1 MKAIVTLLFVGMVTF
16 ISCKTNSSKQ
26 NQVSHSDSI
35 SNVILSDTTAVL
47 DGAIPIF
54 YNMYLS
60 VEMSSLFKTI
70 GATYNPKILNSPD
83 HAGMYTISTD
93 KALNLGVYAVDLSYA
108 KYFDQFDPAG
118 KYLNAMHK
126 LSTDLGIP
134 DDKFMLSKKR
144 IENDITNK
152 DSLVRIA
159 NELYSVTEQ
168 YLKENE
174 RESAAAFIVA
184 GGWTEAMYIATNL
197 VTKNEKDIELIERIA
212 EQKQSLENLI
222 ALLKKYEKEIA
233 VKEFLSKLFDLRT
246 SFAKLEVNKNNMS
259 ATYKELNEISFK
271 IASLRKDIIS

>member
-1 MKAIVTLLFVGMVTF
+1 MKAIVTILFVGIFAFT
-16 ISCKTNSSKQ
+16 SCSTNSSKQ
-26 NQVSHSDSI
+26 NKIATNDSL
-35 SNVILSDTTAVL
+35 NQTILTDTTSVI

-60 VEMSSLFKTI
+60 VEMSSLFKSI

-83 HAGMYTISTD
+83 RASIYTISTD

-126 LSTDLGIP
+126 ISTELGIP
-134 DDKFMLSKKR
+134 DDKFMVSKKR
-144 IENDITNK
+144 IENNITNK

-197 VTKNEKDIELIERIA
+197 VTKDEKDFELIERIA
-212 EQKQSLENLI
+212 EQKASLDNLI

-246 SFAKLEVNKNNMS
+246 SFAKLEVNKNDMG
-259 ATYKELNEISFK
+259 ATYKGLNEISFK
-271 IASLRKDIIS
+271 IASLRKNIIS

>member
-1 MKAIVTLLFVGMVTF
+1 MKAIVTILFVGTIAF
-16 ISCKTNSSKQ
+16 TACKTNSSKQ
-26 NQVSHSDSI
+26 SQTAANDSL
-35 SNVILSDTTAVL
+35 NKTLLEDTTSVI

-70 GATYNPKILNSPD
+70 GAIYNPKILNSPD
-83 HAGMYTISTD
+83 HVSNYNISTD

-144 IENDITNK
+144 IENNITNK

-168 YLKENE
+168 YLRENE

-197 VTKNEKDIELIERIA
+197 VTRNEKDIELIERIA

-222 ALLKKYEKEIA
+222 VLLKKYEKEIA
-233 VKEFLSKLFDLRT
+233 VKEFLSKLFDLKT
-246 SFAKLEVNKNNMS
+246 TFAKLEVDKNNLDT
-259 ATYKELNEISFK
+259 TYNELNEIK
-271 IASLRKDIIS
+271 IRIASLRKDIIS